1 MKIASLEAFPIR
13 ADRDYAGVT
22 GMVGT
27 PTRLTENGFD
37 YRVSEVYPTLYS
49 TRFETAVFKLT
60 MDNGLTGWGEV
71 QAPLAPEV
79 ACTIARRLLRPIVE
93 GAEFNGTRQEIEKL
107 WWRLYSSMRV
117 RGQTGGFMLDAISGV
132 DLALWDLAG
141 KIHEVPAANLISESG
156 VRTELPAYLSGLAGA
171 ANEERVEAAREYW
184 SQGFRIFKL
193 FYDRSEE
200 ELFDLIDRLQ
210 AAFGSELDIAVD
222 ALWRLT
228 EDTATEFGRTLD
240 QRRILWLECPLPPEE
255 LELHRA
261 LSSDIETP
269 IALGESYRTRY
280 ELGPFFQAG
289 VIGWLQPDLGRAGI
303 TESLVLAAEARRM
316 GIRVV
321 PHVSIALGPQIAAA
335 LHFAA
340 AVPECPLVE
349 FNPKVLEMANCL
361 LGEPITVRGAA
372 YELPRGPGLGVQVDE
387 AKLRE
392 LAGSG
397 AE

>member
-22 GMVGT
+22 GMAGT
-27 PTRLTENGFD
+27 PTRLTENAFD

-60 MDNGLTGWGEV
+60 MDSGLIGWGEA

-79 ACTIARRLLRPIVE
+79 ACTIARLLLRPIVE
-93 GAEFNGTRQEIEKL
+93 GTEFNGTRQEIEKL
-107 WWRLYSSMRV
+107 WWRMYSSMRV

-171 ANEERVEAAREYW
+171 TNEERVEAAHEYW

-222 ALWRLT
+222 GAVAI
-228 EDTATEFGRTLD
+228 D
-240 QRRILWLECPLPPEE
+240 RRHGNRIW
-255 LELHRA
+255 
-261 LSSDIETP
+261 
-269 IALGESYRTRY
+269 
-280 ELGPFFQAG
+280 
-289 VIGWLQPDLGRAGI
+289 
-303 TESLVLAAEARRM
+303 
-316 GIRVV
+316 
-321 PHVSIALGPQIAAA
+321 
-335 LHFAA
+335 
-340 AVPECPLVE
+340 
-349 FNPKVLEMANCL
+349 
-361 LGEPITVRGAA
+361 
-372 YELPRGPGLGVQVDE
+372 PGLG
-387 AKLRE
+387 
-392 LAGSG
+392 
-397 AE
+397 